1 MTDEQ
6 TKNIVVVDDEKYICN
21 IIDEALGEYGNFKV
35 IKFSDPAQ
43 ALEYISDNGV
53 DLVLTDLVMGEFSGV
68 QILERTLAEHP
79 DAVVVLMTG
88 YPTVKTAISVLK
100 KGGYD
105 YLTKPFKLENL
116 KATIQRGLESQAIK
130 RENVALR
137 SQLELMKVAR
147 EYAQGMK
154 LRPLLELV
162 VNSAVQVLPAQ
173 AASILLRNRK
183 TDSFYLVNMAGDTA
197 EEAIPKFLLGD
208 NEKFREVLNNR
219 RPLTGQQEIDI
230 EGKTFKRSL
239 LSYPLISH
247 GEVIGLLN
255 LVYTD
260 RYSFI
265 SPGQKRMLSLLVSTA
280 ASAVEANFL
289 NRDLRKS
296 YFQTIKALANA
307 IEARDRYTAGHTDR
321 VYRFA
326 KVIARKMGWNM
337 TRLAQLKTGCLLHD
351 IGKIGVPDAI
361 LNKPEFLTDYER
373 NIMMKHPEMGAR
385 ILKSIPFLE
394 EIIPYI
400 LYHHERFDGQGYPF
414 GLKGKD
420 IPVEGRLLAVV
431 DTFDAITSDR
441 PYRPGRPPEA
451 ALEELAIHSGT
462 QFDPDI
468 VKIFMKVYR
477 EGKIHDE
484 GQRGVGGYKMRIL
497 IPSGS

>member
-1 MTDEQ
+1 MR
-6 TKNIVVVDDEKYICN
+6 ILVVDDEKAIRRYLRVALSAQDITVVEASN
-21 IIDEALGEYGNFKV
+21 GEEAIRAVAVDRPDMVILDLGLPDMEGTEVTRRIREWSAVPIIILSVREQESDKIAAL
-35 IKFSDPAQ
+35 D
-43 ALEYISDNGV
+43 
-53 DLVLTDLVMGEFSGV
+53 SG
-68 QILERTLAEHP
+68 A
-79 DAVVVLMTG
+79 D
-88 YPTVKTAISVLK
+88 
-100 KGGYD
+100 D

-321 VYRFA
+321 V
-326 KVIARKMGWNM
+326 
-337 TRLAQLKTGCLLHD
+337 
-351 IGKIGVPDAI
+351 
-361 LNKPEFLTDYER
+361 
-373 NIMMKHPEMGAR
+373 
-385 ILKSIPFLE
+385 
-394 EIIPYI
+394 
-400 LYHHERFDGQGYPF
+400 
-414 GLKGKD
+414 
-420 IPVEGRLLAVV
+420 
-431 DTFDAITSDR
+431 
-441 PYRPGRPPEA
+441 
-451 ALEELAIHSGT
+451 
-462 QFDPDI
+462 
-468 VKIFMKVYR
+468 
-477 EGKIHDE
+477 
-484 GQRGVGGYKMRIL
+484 
-497 IPSGS
+497 